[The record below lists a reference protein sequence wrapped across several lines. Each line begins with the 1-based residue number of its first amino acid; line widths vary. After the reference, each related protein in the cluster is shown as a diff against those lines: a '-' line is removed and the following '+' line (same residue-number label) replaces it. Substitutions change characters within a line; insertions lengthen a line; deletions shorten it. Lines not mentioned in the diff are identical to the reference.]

1 MVKRTVEI
9 SAPAGSS
16 VTGVV
21 TNPEQCRPGVTPGLV
36 VAHGRANDL
45 SQPLLVFV
53 TEFLANQEVA
63 SPLRFNFPYAE
74 RGSATPDRPAV
85 LEATFRRAHDTLADD
100 AVCPPGAVLLGGKS
114 MGARIAA
121 ELVSK
126 GPEAEGLLTA
136 GLIFLGF
143 PLHAAGGKNRPGLE
157 PLRRINVPSLFVA
170 GTRDPFADPDLLQR
184 TVAGLDVPGILH
196 VVEGA
201 DHSFHMPSS
210 TRVPQEEVFRGIAE
224 RIAEFIRSLSALG

>member
-21 TNPEQCRPGVTPGLV
+21 ANPEQCRPGATPGLV
-36 VAHGRANDL
+36 VAHGHANDL
-45 SQPLLVFV
+45 NQPLIVFV
-53 TEFLANQEVA
+53 GDYLAEQGVA
-63 SPLRFNFPYAE
+63 SSLRFNFPYAE
-74 RGSATPDRPAV
+74 RGSTTPDRPAV

-100 AVCPPGAVLLGGKS
+100 AICPPGAVFLGGKS

-126 GPEAEGLLTA
+126 GPEGDGLLTA
-136 GLIFLGF
+136 GLVFLGF
-143 PLHAAGGKNRPGLE
+143 PLHAAGRKEKPGLE
-157 PLRRINVPSLFVA
+157 PLRRINVPSLFLA
-170 GTRDPFADPDLLQR
+170 GTRDPFADPDLLRR

-196 VVEGA
+196 MVEGA
-201 DHSFHMPSS
+201 DHSFHVPSS
-210 TRVPQEEVFRGIAE
+210 TGVPQEEVFRAIAE

>member
-21 TNPEQCRPGVTPGLV
+21 ANPEQCRPGVTPGLV
-36 VAHGRANDL
+36 MAHGRANDL
-45 SQPLLVFV
+45 NQPLIVFV
-53 TEFLANQEVA
+53 TEYLAGQGVA
-63 SPLRFNFPYAE
+63 SSLRFNFPYAE
-74 RGSATPDRPAV
+74 RGSDSPDRPAV
-85 LEATFRRAHDTLADD
+85 LETTFRRAHDTLADD
-100 AVCPPGAVLLGGKS
+100 TICPPGAVFLGGKS

-143 PLHAAGGKNRPGLE
+143 PLHAAGRKEKPGLE
-157 PLRRINVPSLFVA
+157 PLRRINVPSLFLA

-184 TVAGLDVPGILH
+184 TVAGLDVPGSLH

-201 DHSFHMPSS
+201 DHSFHLPASAG
-210 TRVPQEEVFRGIAE
+210 VPQEEVFRSIAE
-224 RIAEFIRSLSALG
+224 RIAEFIQALSPRG